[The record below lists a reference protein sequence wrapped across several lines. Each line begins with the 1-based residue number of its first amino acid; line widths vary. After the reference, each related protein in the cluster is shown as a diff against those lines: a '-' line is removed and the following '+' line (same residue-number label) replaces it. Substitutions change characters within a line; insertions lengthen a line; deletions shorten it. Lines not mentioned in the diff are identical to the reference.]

1 MSTKDTQTTQTT
13 QTTDRP
19 TKGRITTKVA
29 AVAIAAAAA
38 VGVVAGAVGSSTSV
52 STADHEAA
60 LTAQHDDLMHRWAAD
75 VAQTYGPGPRLT
87 DYLVYTPGE
96 QYADASWRIDTTSI
110 PGDADRTPAVP
121 ADLVNELDLGQIDGP
136 FQFCMPGTHVDP
148 RVKEATNMFPLT
160 DVGYLSAP
168 EGVSSGRLQ
177 RDEMPGG
184 AAVDFW
190 KMPRHLTRLPF
201 NACLPDE

>member
-1 MSTKDTQTTQTT
+1 MSTKDTKN
-13 QTTDRP
+13 TDRP
-19 TKGRITTKVA
+19 TKGTITTKIA

-38 VGVVAGAVGSSTSV
+38 LGVVAGAVGSSTNSV

-60 LTAQHDDLMHRWAAD
+60 LASQHDDLMHRWAAD

-136 FQFCMPGTHVDP
+136 YQFCMPGTHVDP
-148 RVKEATNMFPLT
+148 RVKEATSMFPLT
-160 DVGYLSAP
+160 DTGFLSAP

-190 KMPRHLTRLPF
+190 PMPRHLTRLAF
-201 NACLPDE
+201 NACLPDAQ

>member
-136 FQFCMPGTHVDP
+136 YQFCMPGTHVDP
-148 RVKEATNMFPLT
+148 RVKEATSMFPLT
-160 DVGYLSAP
+160 DIGFLSAP

-190 KMPRHLTRLPF
+190 KMPRHLTRLEF